1 MSLLFYFQIYRVK
14 YQNSVALW
22 LLVSVRLSSSNCMPV
37 GIRVWNILFA
47 QLLIVIE
54 LLSRLFVRKWQQ
66 SIVEISD
73 VFWST
78 NRGYPALELKLPS
91 LQVLYIYIY
100 IFIIYSLVHDSIGWN
115 EFLLFL
121 ACLEFSSSVLLVSSF
136 WFVLC
141 VCNFVFMLC

>member
-1 MSLLFYFQIYRVK
+1 M
-14 YQNSVALW
+14 
-22 LLVSVRLSSSNCMPV
+22 
-37 GIRVWNILFA
+37 
-47 QLLIVIE
+47 LIVIE
-54 LLSRLFVRKWQQ
+54 LLSWLFVRKWQQ

-91 LQVLYIYIY
+91 LQVIYIY

-136 WFVLC
+136 WFVLG